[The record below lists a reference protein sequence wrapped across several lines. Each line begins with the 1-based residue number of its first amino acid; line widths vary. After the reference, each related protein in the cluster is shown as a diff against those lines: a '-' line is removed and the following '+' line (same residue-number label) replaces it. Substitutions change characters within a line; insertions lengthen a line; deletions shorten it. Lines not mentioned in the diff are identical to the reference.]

1 MELESIEKNGF
12 IRRRPGEYEHLKNP
26 KKLGRKITVF
36 LHILYFQFLS
46 RLTLMFDKARTK
58 GHVQLLMKRR
68 MLTIVIILKEY
79 FYMFLHF

>member
-26 KKLGRKITVF
+26 KKIGEKNNGF
-36 LHILYFQFLS
+36 LILYFQFLS